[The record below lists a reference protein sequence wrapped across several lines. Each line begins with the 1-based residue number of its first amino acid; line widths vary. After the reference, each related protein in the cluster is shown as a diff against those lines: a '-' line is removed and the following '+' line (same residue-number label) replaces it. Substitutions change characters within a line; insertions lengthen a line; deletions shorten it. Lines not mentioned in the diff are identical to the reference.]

1 VHILDVLLEVL
12 LFFCLLAALTG
23 AIAMGIKTLAAFFR
37 RNGNP
42 RAHRIATAY
51 VELRMSLSRGAHSL
65 AGRLFQS

>member
-1 VHILDVLLEVL
+1 
-12 LFFCLLAALTG
+12 
-23 AIAMGIKTLAAFFR
+23 MGIKTLAAFFR